1 MISPQLPGQDVRM
14 GMLLKQ
20 RPVHFRLA
28 STPPQ
33 RHARR
38 RRLTS
43 SRRGAPSPRW
53 RALVLEESCAL
64 VQPPSETGT
73 GAPSVQAVLCKDSE
87 ARPAVTGALGVRAV
101 FCQDRTAQSMLF
113 AAPSAR
119 RAPQVTACL
128 LQPLE
133 LIAGTASSWSRC
145 SSRRPARALLRLGEL
160 SFVLQAHSLSVG
172 SSQR

>member
-1 MISPQLPGQDVRM
+1 MRPTISPQLPGQDIRM
-14 GMLLKQ
+14 AMSLKP
-20 RPVHFRLA
+20 RPEHLRLA

-43 SRRGAPSPRW
+43 SRREPRSSMASTSPGR
-53 RALVLEESCAL
+53 VVCV
-64 VQPPSETGT
+64 VQPPSETGA
-73 GAPSVQAVLCKDSE
+73 GAPSAQAVFCKDSE

-133 LIAGTASSWSRC
+133 LFAGTASSWSRC
-145 SSRRPARALLRLGEL
+145 SSRRPARTLLRLGTFGTFL
-160 SFVLQAHSLSVG
+160 CH
-172 SSQR
+172 RPIP